1 MDLNIDI
8 QKLAAEAQTLA
19 LDFGVRLIAALAI
32 FVIGRWVAKAV
43 RSGLRKGMEKAN
55 VDKTLHSFVGNL
67 VYVGLLLVVILAAVS
82 KLGVQ
87 TASFIAVLGAAGLAV
102 GLALQGSLANFASG
116 VLIIFF
122 RPYKVGDYIEAGGVA
137 GSVTSLQIFNTVL
150 TTPDNRRVVVPNSQ
164 ITGDAITNYSANE
177 TRRIDLVIGVSYS
190 DDLGKT
196 ADTLKAILEAEPR
209 VLAEP
214 APTIAVSE
222 LGDSSVNFVVRPWVK
237 TSEYWP
243 TRFDLM
249 RTIKERFDAEDISFP
264 FPQRDVHLF
273 QESGAGPG

>member
-1 MDLNIDI
+1 MELNIDFE
-8 QKLAAEAQTLA
+8 KLASQAQALA
-19 LDFGVRLIAALAI
+19 LEFGVNLIAALAI
-32 FVIGRWVAKAV
+32 FIIGRWVAKAV
-43 RSGLRKGMEKAN
+43 RGGLRKGMEKAK
-55 VDKTLHSFVGNL
+55 VDPTLHSFIGNL
-67 VYVGLLLVVILAAVS
+67 VYVGLLLIVILAAVS

-137 GSVTSLQIFNTVL
+137 GSVTALQIFNTVL

-164 ITGDAITNYSANE
+164 ITGDAITNYSAND

-196 ADTLKAILEAEPR
+196 ADTLKAILDAEPR

-273 QESGAGPG
+273 QESGGEA